1 MRHMSGSGVPQPMSC
16 HCQVAGLPPAMSYE
30 AEAHSSL
37 DMELSGW
44 LGPQFFQLLASGG
57 MEVLSI
63 QSKFLGVAALRP
75 IQ

>member
-1 MRHMSGSGVPQPMSC
+1 
-16 HCQVAGLPPAMSYE
+16 MSYD

-44 LGPQFFQLLASGG
+44 PGPQFFQPEARAG
-57 MEVLSI
+57 MEVESI
-63 QSKFLGVAALRP
+63 QSKFLGLAALRP